1 MTEAPQRLCKSGV
14 ARFFGTRHRPHLRTA
29 LMAALFAGVSHGTAF
44 GACPAATDMALMA
57 ARHAARQ
64 TLEQPA
70 ETLDIADAR
79 CGRAHFVRFLE
90 QNHGPVVGYK
100 AALTS
105 AVLQQRFNHPHPIRG
120 MLLERMLLREGTD
133 VAAHFGAR
141 PMFEADLMVEVKDED
156 INRARTPAQVLQ
168 HVSRLFPFIELP
180 DLLVE
185 NPAQLTGAGI
195 TLLNAGARLGVMG
208 RPIEVTP
215 SPPLL
220 DALAN
225 MKVTLLTQDGELD
238 SAPGSS
244 ILGHPLEAVL
254 WLIRDLAHEGLSLKP
269 GDLISLG
276 SFSRLHPAKPGIAA
290 TVRYVGLPGDPSV
303 TVRFR

>member
-1 MTEAPQRLCKSGV
+1 
-14 ARFFGTRHRPHLRTA
+14 
-29 LMAALFAGVSHGTAF
+29 
-44 GACPAATDMALMA
+44 MALMA
-57 ARHAARQ
+57 ARHAARLS
-64 TLEQPA
+64 LEQPA
-70 ETLDIADAR
+70 PDLDIADAR
-79 CGRAHFVRFLE
+79 CGRARFVRFLE
-90 QNHGPVVGYK
+90 QNHGPVIGYK

-105 AVLQQRFNHPHPIRG
+105 AALQQRFNHPHPIRG
-120 MLLERMLLREGTD
+120 MLLARMLLREGAD
-133 VAAHFGAR
+133 VAADFGVR
-141 PMFEADLMVEVKDED
+141 PMFEADLIVEVKDEG
-156 INRARTPAQVLQ
+156 INHARTPAQVLR
-168 HVSRLFPFIELP
+168 HLSRIHPFIELP
-180 DLLVE
+180 DLLVD
-185 NPAQLTGAGI
+185 NPSQLTGAGI

-215 SPPLL
+215 GTPLL

-254 WLIRDLAHEGLSLKP
+254 WLIGDLAQDGVSLKR

-276 SFSRLHPAKPGIAA
+276 SFSRLHPARPGITA
-290 TVRYVGLPGDPSV
+290 TVRYVGLPGTPSV